1 MWVPASAADIEAA
14 ATGGDLAETS
24 SFDAKEALPTRGRNP
39 DLATAVAAMS
49 TDGGVL
55 LYGVAE
61 DEHKRPTVPS
71 PITLAGAAE
80 RVDQIVQTSI
90 MEAPYI
96 DVRGYPT
103 DDDPSVGYLLVI
115 VPQSARAPHQVT
127 VGGDLRFYGRGATG
141 KRRLTEGEIAR
152 LYRRRDEWE
161 QDREMLLTQAIAVAP
176 FKPQP
181 NLAFMHGFAR
191 PVAADRAI
199 WERAVERSGGRDAL
213 QRALTK
219 TAAER
224 RTQQDYSPSLHG
236 GARWHRIGADAWRL
250 STVNE
255 RDPEPSLAP
264 YVVNLTANIDGRGHL
279 FCGRAAERG
288 DGLTGASKEEA
299 RLIIFESIIAG
310 NLAGFLA
317 FIGGLYHAA
326 GYHGHVD
333 LGVAVVGLRGG
344 HSATIPQHAFYDN
357 PYNAPAYPRTERVAA
372 AELDQPKL
380 IARRMLRHLFEA
392 TTGRDQFD
400 ALV

>member
-24 SFDAKEALPTRGRNP
+24 SFEAKEALPTRGRNP

-61 DEHKRPTVPS
+61 DEHERPTIPK
-71 PITLAGAAE
+71 PITLAGAPE

-161 QDREMLLTQAIAVAP
+161 QDREMLLEQAIAVAP
-176 FKPQP
+176 FEAQS
-181 NLAFMHGFAR
+181 NLGFMHGFAR
-191 PVAADRAI
+191 PVAPDRAI

-213 QRALTK
+213 QRALAQ

-224 RTQQDYSPSLHG
+224 RTQQDYVPSLHG
-236 GARWHRIGADAWRL
+236 GGQWHRIGADAWRL

-255 RDPEPSLAP
+255 RDPDPSLARS
-264 YVVNLTANIDGRGHL
+264 VMNLTANIDGRGLL
-279 FCGRAAERG
+279 FCGRAAE
-288 DGLTGASKEEA
+288 LWTGASEDQA
-299 RLIIFESIIAG
+299 RLIVFESIIAG

-317 FIGGLYHAA
+317 FMGALYHAA

-333 LGVAVVGLRGG
+333 LGVAVVGLEGG

-357 PYNAPAYPRTERVAA
+357 PYNAPTYPRTERVAA
-372 AELDQPKL
+372 AELDEPKV
-380 IARRMLRHLFEA
+380 IARRVLRHLFEA
-392 TTGRDQFD
+392 TTGRDNFD